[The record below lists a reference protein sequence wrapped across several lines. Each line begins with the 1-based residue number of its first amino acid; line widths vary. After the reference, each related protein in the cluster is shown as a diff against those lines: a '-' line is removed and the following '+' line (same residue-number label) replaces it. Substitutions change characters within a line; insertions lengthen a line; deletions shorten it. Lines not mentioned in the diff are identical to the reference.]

1 MYEQVDTG
9 PLYEQAVQL
18 LSTYRS
24 VAARMAKANPR
35 TQGKLDRRLERLGEQ
50 IAERLGELTDL
61 ERMALTGWRDGIIA
75 GTYEVDHEALME
87 QPYESIRRIDRWTE
101 EYDPADY
108 ETEADETASPSNQ
121 SISDQLAKFL
131 RMGLD

>member
-9 PLYEQAVQL
+9 PLYDQAVQL
-18 LSTYRS
+18 LSAYRS
-24 VAARMAKANPR
+24 VAARMATAR
-35 TQGKLDRRLERLGEQ
+35 ASTRGKLDRRLERLGEQ
-50 IAERLGELTDL
+50 IAERLGELTEH

-75 GTYEVDHEALME
+75 GTYDVDHEALMA

-108 ETEADETASPSNQ
+108 ETTQSVSSSSSPNAE
-121 SISDQLAKFL
+121 LLKFL
-131 RMGLD
+131 RTGLD

>member
-9 PLYEQAVQL
+9 PLYDQAVQL

-24 VAARMAKANPR
+24 VAARMANAKPR
-35 TQGKLDRRLERLGEQ
+35 TQGKLDRRLEQLGEK
-50 IAERLGELTDL
+50 ISERLGELTYN
-61 ERMALTGWRDGIIA
+61 ERMSLTGWRDGIIA
-75 GTYEVDHEALME
+75 GTYDVDHEALMA

-108 ETEADETASPSNQ
+108 ETTQSVSASSNPNAE
-121 SISDQLAKFL
+121 LLKFL
-131 RMGLD
+131 RTGLD

>member
-1 MYEQVDTG
+1 M
-9 PLYEQAVQL
+9 AN
-18 LSTYRS
+18 
-24 VAARMAKANPR
+24 ARPR

-108 ETEADETASPSNQ
+108 EADKTGSEPDK

>member
-9 PLYEQAVQL
+9 PLYDQAVQL

-24 VAARMAKANPR
+24 VAARMANAKPR

-50 IAERLGELTDL
+50 IAERLGELTEL

-75 GTYEVDHEALME
+75 GTYEVDHEALMA

-108 ETEADETASPSNQ
+108 ETTQSVSASSNPNAE
-121 SISDQLAKFL
+121 LLKFL
-131 RMGLD
+131 RTGLD

>member
-1 MYEQVDTG
+1 M
-9 PLYEQAVQL
+9 AN
-18 LSTYRS
+18 
-24 VAARMAKANPR
+24 ARPR

-50 IAERLGELTDL
+50 IAERLGELTEH

-75 GTYEVDHEALME
+75 GTYDVDHEAIMA

-108 ETEADETASPSNQ
+108 ETTQSVSASSSPNAE
-121 SISDQLAKFL
+121 LLKFL
-131 RMGLD
+131 RTGLD

>member
-24 VAARMAKANPR
+24 VAARMANAKPR
-35 TQGKLDRRLERLGEQ
+35 TQGKLDRRLEQLGEK
-50 IAERLGELTDL
+50 ISERLGELTYN
-61 ERMALTGWRDGIIA
+61 ERMSLTGWQEGVVP
-75 GTYEVDHEALME
+75 GVYEVDHDALTAR
-87 QPYESIRRIDRWTE
+87 PYQSIRRIDRWTE
-101 EYDPADY
+101 EYDPTDY
-108 ETEADETASPSNQ
+108 EADKTGSEPDK

-131 RMGLD
+131 RKGLD

>member
-9 PLYEQAVQL
+9 PLYDQAVQL

-24 VAARMAKANPR
+24 VAARMANARPR
-35 TQGKLDRRLERLGEQ
+35 THGKLDRRLERLGEQ
-50 IAERLGELTDL
+50 IAERLGELTEH
-61 ERMALTGWRDGIIA
+61 ERMALTGWRDGIIT
-75 GTYEVDHEALME
+75 GTYDVDHEALIA

-101 EYDPADY
+101 EYDPADC
-108 ETEADETASPSNQ
+108 ETTQTVSASSAPNAE
-121 SISDQLAKFL
+121 LLKFL

>member
-50 IAERLGELTDL
+50 IAERLGELTEH

-75 GTYEVDHEALME
+75 GTYDVDHEALMA

-108 ETEADETASPSNQ
+108 ETTQSVSASSNPNAE
-121 SISDQLAKFL
+121 LLKFL
-131 RMGLD
+131 RTGLD

>member
-9 PLYEQAVQL
+9 PLYDQAVQF

-24 VAARMAKANPR
+24 VAARMATAR
-35 TQGKLDRRLERLGEQ
+35 ASTHGKLDRRLERLGEQ
-50 IAERLGELTDL
+50 IAERLGELTER

-75 GTYEVDHEALME
+75 GTYDVDHEALMA

-101 EYDPADY
+101 EYDPTDC
-108 ETEADETASPSNQ
+108 ETTQTVSALSSPNSE
-121 SISDQLAKFL
+121 LLKFL

>member
-9 PLYEQAVQL
+9 PLYDQAVQL

-24 VAARMAKANPR
+24 VAARMATAR
-35 TQGKLDRRLERLGEQ
+35 ASTHGKLDRRLEQLGEQ
-50 IAERLGELTDL
+50 IAERLGELTEH

-75 GTYEVDHEALME
+75 GTYDVDHEALMA

-101 EYDPADY
+101 EHDPADY
-108 ETEADETASPSNQ
+108 ETTQSVSASSNPNAE
-121 SISDQLAKFL
+121 LLKFL
-131 RMGLD
+131 RTGLD

>member
-9 PLYEQAVQL
+9 PLYDQAVQL

-24 VAARMAKANPR
+24 VAARMATAR
-35 TQGKLDRRLERLGEQ
+35 ASTHGKLDRRLERLGEQ
-50 IAERLGELTDL
+50 IAERLGELTYN
-61 ERMALTGWRDGIIA
+61 ERMSLTGWQEGVVP
-75 GTYEVDHEALME
+75 GVYEVDHDALTAR
-87 QPYESIRRIDRWTE
+87 PYQSIRRIDRWTE

>member
-9 PLYEQAVQL
+9 PLYDQAVQL

-24 VAARMAKANPR
+24 VAARMATAR
-35 TQGKLDRRLERLGEQ
+35 ASTHGKLDRRLEQLGEQ
-50 IAERLGELTDL
+50 IAERLGELTEH

-75 GTYEVDHEALME
+75 GTYDVDHEALMA

-108 ETEADETASPSNQ
+108 ETTQSVSASSNPNAE
-121 SISDQLAKFL
+121 LLKFL
-131 RMGLD
+131 RTGLD

>member
-24 VAARMAKANPR
+24 VAARMANAKPR
-35 TQGKLDRRLERLGEQ
+35 TQGKLDRRLEQLGEK
-50 IAERLGELTDL
+50 ISERLGELTFN
-61 ERMALTGWRDGIIA
+61 ERMALTGWQEGVVP
-75 GTYEVDHEALME
+75 GVYEVDHKALTA
-87 QPYESIRRIDRWTE
+87 QPYQSIRRVDRWTE

-108 ETEADETASPSNQ
+108 EADKTGSEPDK

>member
-24 VAARMAKANPR
+24 VAARMANAKPR

>member
-108 ETEADETASPSNQ
+108 EADKTGSEPDK

>member
-9 PLYEQAVQL
+9 PLYDQAVQL

-24 VAARMAKANPR
+24 VAARMATAR
-35 TQGKLDRRLERLGEQ
+35 VSTGGKLDRRLEQLGEQ
-50 IAERLGELTDL
+50 IAERLGELTEH

-75 GTYEVDHEALME
+75 GTYDVDHEALMA

-101 EYDPADY
+101 EHDPADY
-108 ETEADETASPSNQ
+108 ETTQSVSASSNPNAE
-121 SISDQLAKFL
+121 LLKFL
-131 RMGLD
+131 RTGLD